1 MQRDNRNVRYILSIK
16 WIMNTTNTRIY
27 SIDYISNWLDIL
39 NMVFYLFIQF
49 DLLIVSTITFEM
61 CILHLLIDMDKTHCE
76 QTLDHRLQK
85 KYTVIDGI

>member
-49 DLLIVSTITFEM
+49 DQLIVSTITFEM
-61 CILHLLIDMDKTHCE
+61 YMLYLLIDMDKTHCK
-76 QTLDHRLQK
+76 QTLDHRFQK